1 MAGELLE
8 LITSHDPTLKQR
20 VLTRVQ
26 QVIAESFRA
35 DKSRRTTSEVIRRF
49 RIVESLIREL
59 RHDYGW
65 AFERILDAMPVALRS
80 KLDGIPWAPDLTRNS
95 WV

>member
-8 LITSHDPTLKQR
+8 LITSHDPSLKQR

-26 QVIAESFRA
+26 HVIAESFRV
-35 DKSRRTTSEVIRRF
+35 DKSRRTTSEVVRRF